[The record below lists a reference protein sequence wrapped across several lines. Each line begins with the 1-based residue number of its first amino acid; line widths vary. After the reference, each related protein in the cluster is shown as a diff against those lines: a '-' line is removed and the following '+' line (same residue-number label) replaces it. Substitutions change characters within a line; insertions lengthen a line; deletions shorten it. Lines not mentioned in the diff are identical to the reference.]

1 MIGEIGRSA
10 RFARNGL
17 VVAELRGLRRAVRRF
32 EDLSKH
38 VGRRAGNFFAYHAF
52 RGVIGLV
59 DDVAVLVLDFRDH
72 NRLTLGAA
80 ACKRCIGAGHIER
93 SYAGY
98 AQRCGVHR
106 VHRRFDAQSFGH
118 LRRCGLPDFLGKA
131 QVSRIRRNSGGALDG
146 AHSVI
151 DVVEVLERLLPAV
164 DLLGHRGGAVDA
176 RLRRDPLFYSC
187 RKCERFERRS
197 RLTASAARSCGDV
210 HLANIVVATTDHGFD
225 MARCG
230 VDGNQGCVE
239 ISAHAGS
246 LRITCRFRVVLQ
258 GGVQGGADGQPALEQ
273 AGIRASEGIVLLHK
287 KVAHIAGEIRVGV
300 NAVFRNL
307 RSGIEIQ
314 RLGLRGVPLFLGDIA
329 SG

>member
-1 MIGEIGRSA
+1 M
-10 RFARNGL
+10 
-17 VVAELRGLRRAVRRF
+17 
-32 EDLSKH
+32 
-38 VGRRAGNFFAYHAF
+38 
-52 RGVIGLV
+52 
-59 DDVAVLVLDFRDH
+59 
-72 NRLTLGAA
+72 
-80 ACKRCIGAGHIER
+80 
-93 SYAGY
+93 
-98 AQRCGVHR
+98 
-106 VHRRFDAQSFGH
+106 
-118 LRRCGLPDFLGKA
+118 
-131 QVSRIRRNSGGALDG
+131 
-146 AHSVI
+146 
-151 DVVEVLERLLPAV
+151 
-164 DLLGHRGGAVDA
+164 
-176 RLRRDPLFYSC
+176 RRDPLFYSC
-187 RKCERFERRS
+187 RKRERFERRS

-210 HLANIVVATTDHGFD
+210 HLADIVVAAADHGFN

-307 RSGIEIQ
+307 RSGIEVQ
-314 RLGLRGVPLFLGDIA
+314 RLGLRGVALFLGDIA